1 MAKVM
6 LEVDRITVR
15 RGMDVVFTDCT
26 LGLQSGQSAALV
38 GPNGSGKSTLLEAC
52 AGLLTIEQGEIR
64 HGAAP
69 VVRPDGAR
77 RASPLL
83 HGLTL
88 QRNGA
93 MGSETVEE
101 HLRTAMSSVGR
112 HTDLQPWLERF
123 NLDHRRHDLIA
134 HLSEGQ
140 ARKVAVLAGLL
151 PAFVAPSPGL
161 VLLDEPTT
169 GLDAKARAQ
178 TLAWMGD
185 LCQRGHALLVS
196 SHLDEVVD
204 ACSHTFD
211 LASLQLKEA
220 APRAVEPATTPTSMS
235 VPTEPVAKESGT
247 QFGRRQHFRTQ
258 AWLSTN
264 GVAALLTLGVL
275 LVLGDI
281 GARISGSQTL
291 ALVLAP
297 AAAAGLVGEAMAS
310 LGREERCEDWRL
322 ALGLG
327 TAHGTPMIA
336 ALGAGFTALAGIA
349 LTGSVDIVWVTAG
362 AGLSA
367 VVVWAMGV
375 LQRSVRRLAR
385 PQAVFVG
392 LFTPVLL
399 LPYALL
405 VDWLAR

>member
-1 MAKVM
+1 MANTM

-15 RGMDVVFTDCT
+15 RGMDVVLSECN
-26 LGLQSGQSAALV
+26 LALRGGQAAVLV

-52 AGLLTIEQGEIR
+52 AGLLTLEQGEIR
-64 HGAAP
+64 HDNVT

-77 RASPLL
+77 AASTTL

-112 HTDLQPWLERF
+112 QTDLQPWLKRF
-123 NLDHRRHDLIA
+123 KLDHRRHDLIA

-169 GLDAKARAQ
+169 GLDAAARAQ
-178 TLAWMGD
+178 TLAWMSE
-185 LCQRGHALLVS
+185 LTQRGHALLVS
-196 SHLDEVVD
+196 SHIDDVVQ
-204 ACSHTFD
+204 ACTHSFNM
-211 LASLQLKEA
+211 ASLELQPSTSPPEE
-220 APRAVEPATTPTSMS
+220 REPTPSLQ
-235 VPTEPVAKESGT
+235 PLATEPLTTESGGR
-247 QFGRRQHFRTQ
+247 FGRRQHLRTQ

-264 GVAALLTLGVL
+264 GVAALLSLGVL

-281 GARISGSQTL
+281 EASLNASQTL
-291 ALVLAP
+291 ALMLAP
-297 AAAAGLVGEAMAS
+297 AAAAGLVGEAMAT
-310 LGREERCEDWRL
+310 LGREERSDDWRL
-322 ALGLG
+322 AVGLG
-327 TAHGTPMIA
+327 TAHGTPLIA
-336 ALGAGFTALAGIA
+336 ALGAGFTVLAGIA
-349 LTGSVDIVWVTAG
+349 LTGGIDPRHIAAG
-362 AGLSA
+362 AGLSS
-367 VVVWAMGV
+367 VVAWCMGF

-405 VDWLAR
+405 VDWLA